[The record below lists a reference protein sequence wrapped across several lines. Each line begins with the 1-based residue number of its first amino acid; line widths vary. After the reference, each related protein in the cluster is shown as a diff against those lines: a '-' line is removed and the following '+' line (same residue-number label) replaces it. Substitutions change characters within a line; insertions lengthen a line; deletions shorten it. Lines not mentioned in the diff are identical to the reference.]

1 MKRKLALICGVA
13 ILVFIGNVAFAGDI
27 LATLHNGNTLAFPYC
42 WKKGSEIRFDAPGGT
57 VGLNIADIQSLEE
70 RIMHAD
76 IDSQYL
82 ISRATESPAGDHLS
96 MLKEFLYKRRD
107 ITIGEDKEGRP
118 AKQNIPSHKTPSSA
132 DAQLIAP
139 VTKLFDSY
147 VQAFKGSK
155 GEIILIGAFVNA
167 REELEGRKCYV
178 KLLDIEKKVINR
190 QALSIKRLNVS
201 EDQQA
206 KNKLSP
212 LFYLIYGSFPV
223 SQEFWAYDIVCD
235 IVI

>member
-1 MKRKLALICGVA
+1 MKRKLALICGVV
-13 ILVFIGNVAFAGDI
+13 IWVLIGNVAFAGDI

-57 VGLNIADIQSLEE
+57 VGLNTADVQSLEE

-76 IDSQYL
+76 IDAQYL
-82 ISRATESPAGDHLS
+82 ISKATEGPASDPFSILKDFLS
-96 MLKEFLYKRRD
+96 QKRG
-107 ITIGEDKEGRP
+107 ITIGEGRP
-118 AKQNIPSHKTPSSA
+118 AKQNIPSHKTSSQG

-147 VQAFKGSK
+147 VQAFKSSK
-155 GEIILIGAFVNA
+155 GGNILVGAFVNA

-178 KLLDIEKKVINR
+178 KLLDIEKKAIQR

-201 EDQQA
+201 EEEQA

-212 LFYLIYGSFPV
+212 LFYLIYGTFPV